1 MSERIPCP
9 TCGTENDPDAP
20 ECRICGYRLDLAA
33 RDSGKC
39 ARCGSG
45 LGQGFEF
52 CQICGLSVHS
62 RRARPLTQSLRLIQ
76 KPRGDAPAPE
86 LLQAAVATALT
97 PPAATGLPH
106 GFSPPAP
113 QPVPLAV
120 QAAISGSIPERPIA
134 ASLPPTSRPVT
145 PIPAVVASAA
155 APAAPAA
162 PPAVAAVDAGLWAP
176 PQATSAPGPRSAG
189 GPAPAQRRA
198 PGASRLRLVL
208 VQRDGS
214 EGEVIPLGDAPLTI
228 GRWQGD
234 LRFPND
240 EFLGPAHARVD
251 PLPGG
256 VRVVDLGTR
265 NGVFVRITR
274 PEAVFP
280 GDRFLLGH
288 HLLRLENVPPAS
300 REPELGA
307 DGVRGFGTP
316 LQAAWARLVLLGPGG
331 AEAETHYLR
340 HPQVLF
346 GRELGDI
353 VFPSDPFVSWQH
365 AQLSMEL
372 AEGVMGVTLTDLRS
386 ANGTYLRAREDVMLQ
401 PGDMFRVGDQI
412 FRVRMH

>member
-9 TCGTENDPDAP
+9 TCGTENGPDTP
-20 ECRICGYRLDLAA
+20 ECRICGYRLDLEP

-52 CQICGLSVHS
+52 CQICGLSVH
-62 RRARPLTQSLRLIQ
+62 ARKPRPFTQSLRLIQ
-76 KPRGDAPAPE
+76 RARPEAAPAPPE
-86 LLQAAVATALT
+86 ALQVAVATALT
-97 PPAATGLPH
+97 PATSSGLPA
-106 GFSPPAP
+106 GFFTPAP

-120 QAAISGSIPERPIA
+120 QAAISGSIGARP
-134 ASLPPTSRPVT
+134 RGPVT
-145 PIPAVVASAA
+145 PVAVVAPAPMPASPDPWTPPAAPSSPSAA
-155 APAAPAA
+155 AAA
-162 PPAVAAVDAGLWAP
+162 
-176 PQATSAPGPRSAG
+176 

-214 EGEVIPLGDAPLTI
+214 EGEVIPLGDIPLTI

-234 LRFPND
+234 LRFPTD
-240 EFLGPAHARVD
+240 EFLGPVHARVD
-251 PLPGG
+251 PLPTG
-256 VRVVDLGTR
+256 VRVVDLATR
-265 NGVFVRITR
+265 NGVFVRIAR
-274 PEAVFP
+274 PEAVYP

-288 HLLRLENVPPAS
+288 HLLRLENIPPAG

-316 LQAAWARLVLLGPGG
+316 LQPAWGRLMLLGPGG

-340 HPQVLF
+340 HPQVVF

-353 VFPSDPFVSWQH
+353 VFPADPFVSWQH

-372 AEGVMGVTLTDLRS
+372 REGGMSVTLTDLRS
-386 ANGTYLRAREDVMLQ
+386 ANGTYLRARDDVMLQ

>member
-9 TCGTENDPDAP
+9 TCGTENGPDTP
-20 ECRICGYRLDLAA
+20 ECRICGYRLDLDP

-52 CQICGLSVHS
+52 CQICGLSVHA
-62 RRARPLTQSLRLIQ
+62 RRPRPLTQSLRLVQ
-76 KPRGDAPAPE
+76 RARAEGPAASPE
-86 LLQAAVATALT
+86 VLQAAVATALT
-97 PPAATGLPH
+97 PAIPSGLPA
-106 GFSPPAP
+106 GFFTPAP

-120 QAAISGSIPERPIA
+120 QTAISGSI
-134 ASLPPTSRPVT
+134 ASRSRGPVT
-145 PIPAVVASAA
+145 PVAVVVA
-155 APAAPAA
+155 APAVATTADAWTPPAA
-162 PPAVAAVDAGLWAP
+162 PSSPNSGSTA
-176 PQATSAPGPRSAG
+176 

-214 EGEVIPLGDAPLTI
+214 EGEVIPLGDIPLTI

-234 LRFPND
+234 LRFPTD
-240 EFLGPAHARVD
+240 EFLGPVHARVD
-251 PLPGG
+251 PLPNG
-256 VRVVDLGTR
+256 VRVVDLATR
-265 NGVFVRITR
+265 NGVFVRIAR

-288 HLLRLENVPPAS
+288 HLLRLENIPAAG
-300 REPELGA
+300 REPEIGA

-316 LQAAWARLVLLGPGG
+316 LQPAWGRLMLLGPGG

-340 HPQVLF
+340 HPQVVF

-365 AQLSMEL
+365 AQLAMEL
-372 AEGVMGVTLTDLRS
+372 REGGMSVTLTDLRS
-386 ANGTYLRAREDVMLQ
+386 ANGTYLRARDDVMLQ

>member
-9 TCGTENDPDAP
+9 ACGTENGPDTP
-20 ECRICGYRLDLAA
+20 ECRTCGYRLDAEP

-39 ARCGSG
+39 SRCGSG
-45 LGQGFEF
+45 LGSGFEF
-52 CQICGLSVHS
+52 CQICGLGVHA
-62 RRARPLTQSLRLIQ
+62 RRARPFTQSLRLI
-76 KPRGDAPAPE
+76 PRGGAAPPPE
-86 LLQAAVATALT
+86 VLQAAVATALT
-97 PPAATGLPH
+97 PAIPSGLPA
-106 GFSPPAP
+106 GFFTPAP
-113 QPVPLAV
+113 QPVPPPV
-120 QAAISGSIPERPIA
+120 QAAISGSIGARPF
-134 ASLPPTSRPVT
+134 TSTTSPGTGPGPGPRTPV
-145 PIPAVVASAA
+145 AVVAANAGAWSPPVAPSNPGNAA
-155 APAAPAA
+155 S
-162 PPAVAAVDAGLWAP
+162 
-176 PQATSAPGPRSAG
+176 T

-214 EGEVIPLGDAPLTI
+214 EGEVIPMGDTPLTI

-234 LRFPND
+234 LRFPTD
-240 EFLGPAHARVD
+240 EFLGPVHARVD
-251 PLPGG
+251 PLPSG
-256 VRVVDLGTR
+256 VRVVDLSTR
-265 NGVFVRITR
+265 NGVFVRIAR
-274 PEAVFP
+274 PEPVFP

-288 HLLRLENVPPAS
+288 HLLRLENIPPAG

-316 LQAAWARLVLLGPGG
+316 LQPAWGRLVLLGPGG
-331 AEAETHYLR
+331 AEAENHYLR
-340 HPQVLF
+340 HPQVVF

-365 AQLSMEL
+365 AQLSMEQHGG
-372 AEGVMGVTLTDLRS
+372 ATTVTLTDLRS

>member
-9 TCGTENDPDAP
+9 ACGTENDPDAP
-20 ECRICGYRLDLAA
+20 ACRICGYHLDREP

-52 CQICGLSVHS
+52 CQICGLGVHT
-62 RRARPLTQSLRLIQ
+62 RRPRPLTQSLRLIQ
-76 KPRGDAPAPE
+76 RTRAEAPAPE
-86 LLQAAVATALT
+86 VLQAAVATALT
-97 PPAATGLPH
+97 PAIPSGLPA
-106 GFSPPAP
+106 GFFTPAP

-120 QAAISGSIPERPIA
+120 QAAISGSINARPHG
-134 ASLPPTSRPVT
+134 PVT
-145 PIPAVVASAA
+145 PVAIVMPSAA
-155 APAAPAA
+155 APVADAWAPPAA
-162 PPAVAAVDAGLWAP
+162 PSSPSSAA
-176 PQATSAPGPRSAG
+176 SA

-214 EGEVIPLGDAPLTI
+214 EGEVIPLGDIPLTI

-234 LRFPND
+234 LRFPTD
-240 EFLGPAHARVD
+240 EFLGPVHARVD
-251 PLPGG
+251 PLSNG
-256 VRVVDLGTR
+256 VRVVDLATR
-265 NGVFVRITR
+265 NGVFVRIAR

-288 HLLRLENVPPAS
+288 HLLRLENIPPAG
-300 REPELGA
+300 REPEIGA

-316 LQAAWARLVLLGPGG
+316 LQPAWGRLMLLGPGG
-331 AEAETHYLR
+331 AEAESHYLR
-340 HPQVLF
+340 HPQVVF

-353 VFPSDPFVSWQH
+353 VFPADPFVSWQH

-372 AEGVMGVTLTDLRS
+372 REGGMSVTLTDLRS

>member
-9 TCGTENDPDAP
+9 ACGTENDPDAP
-20 ECRICGYRLDLAA
+20 ACRICGYHLDREP

-52 CQICGLSVHS
+52 CQICGLGVHT
-62 RRARPLTQSLRLIQ
+62 RRPRPLTQSLRLIQ
-76 KPRGDAPAPE
+76 RTRAEAPAPE
-86 LLQAAVATALT
+86 VLQAAVATALT
-97 PPAATGLPH
+97 PAIASVSSPA
-106 GFSPPAP
+106 GFFTPAP
-113 QPVPLAV
+113 QPVPLVV
-120 QAAISGSIPERPIA
+120 QAAISGSISGSRPLA
-134 ASLPPTSRPVT
+134 PVT
-145 PIPAVVASAA
+145 PVAVAANASAGAWSPPAAATPSAA
-155 APAAPAA
+155 AS
-162 PPAVAAVDAGLWAP
+162 
-176 PQATSAPGPRSAG
+176 T

-214 EGEVIPLGDAPLTI
+214 EGEVIPLGDTPLTI

-234 LRFPND
+234 LRFPTD

-251 PLPGG
+251 PLPNG
-256 VRVVDLGTR
+256 VRVVDLATR
-265 NGVFVRITR
+265 NGVFVRISR
-274 PEAVFP
+274 PEPVFP

-288 HLLRLENVPPAS
+288 HLLRLENIPPAG

-316 LQAAWARLVLLGPGG
+316 LQPAWGRLMLLGPGG

-340 HPQVLF
+340 HPQVVF

-353 VFPSDPFVSWQH
+353 VFPADPFVSWQH

-372 AEGVMGVTLTDLRS
+372 REGGMAVTLTDLRS
-386 ANGTYLRAREDVMLQ
+386 ANGTYLRARDDVMLQ